1 MQDLRRPFFR
11 IIEKLAEEDSKIMLL
26 VGDLGYSYMEDY
38 EQKLHL
44 SGKFLFNVIIITE
57 YCKGVLL

>member
-1 MQDLRRPFFR
+1 
-11 IIEKLAEEDSKIMLL
+11 MLL